1 MLEVTFIILL
11 VITIL
16 VFMVSCFSCTSD
28 KKTPKDRYTDLV
40 VAVTMFLIILGTV
53 LVFYKG
59 GLL

>member
-1 MLEVTFIILL
+1 
-11 VITIL
+11 
-16 VFMVSCFSCTSD
+16 MVSCFSCTSD